1 MAVLVGARAGGIEID
16 VLAGGGLVAVD
27 GGGPA
32 RAMRYNSARSPSG
45 GAVSRRRGR
54 RARSE
59 AAMSMSRGLDDGN
72 TDDDAII
79 LLDEAG
85 GWALWLA
92 DDSSEAVV
100 VHGHGSDGDD
110 EAEWLFV
117 ECDAAT
123 DTGGVPV
130 VRCPECDAT
139 VPEAQIEAWI
149 AALPDTDLA

>member
-1 MAVLVGARAGGIEID
+1 MSISC
-16 VLAGGGLVAVD
+16 
-27 GGGPA
+27 GP
-32 RAMRYNSARSPSG
+32 
-45 GAVSRRRGR
+45 
-54 RARSE
+54 
-59 AAMSMSRGLDDGN
+59 DDGN

-100 VHGHGSDGDD
+100 VHGHGSDDDD

-117 ECDAAT
+117 ECDAVT

-130 VRCPECDAT
+130 ARCPECDAT

-149 AALPDTDLA
+149 AALSDTDLE